1 MKPWSSE
8 YNPVLFVFFNSQL
21 FISKGPF
28 SMRSTNTVTGN
39 SNLDMVP
46 HLGRHHLDELIEKA
60 KLSHFAVETL
70 PTVLHARLKYL
81 GII

>member
-1 MKPWSSE
+1 
-8 YNPVLFVFFNSQL
+8 
-21 FISKGPF
+21 
-28 SMRSTNTVTGN
+28 MRSTNTVTGN
-39 SNLDMVP
+39 SNSDMVP

-60 KLSHFAVETL
+60 KLSHFAVESL